1 MSPAH
6 RYQSRLFQT
15 VRSQVHRLKD
25 NVQLRWRQLKVA
37 ATWGA
42 QIGLYPFYAL
52 FQAGRW
58 SGQVLQQAAAQGK
71 QAMFAL
77 VHGDE
82 GLAADQPIQAVL
94 NAIELFSLPIMGEDS
109 SLNPMKIVL
118 HPISRPQS
126 IVTRLRKKIETLW
139 QPWSKQRQT
148 AFPVLNA
155 SASLECQQ
163 GLARQVAI
171 QGIASS
177 LAHRRMVLVTSDNHL
192 LDVLTADQQHQL
204 HQRIIWEITQVL
216 YLRRQRSGARAIPA
230 WKTWQALPIKVRPQF
245 SFPVRLIYR
254 LMGWVQQQPVAQA
267 LALPSGA
274 SLSLPPQSALASLQ
288 QWWATLR
295 VSQTIA
301 VAKVMRT
308 PGVDSGCA
316 AQRSPLAL
324 PSRPAPLSILAPFQQ
339 KLRTYRTI
347 LVAMV
352 GALALLPFTL
362 TLPEPANAAM
372 APALPSPLPA
382 PILVERLMDPSR
394 SRRRW
399 QAEAALSEQLGK
411 PSQGKVRIAPQKSTA
426 SLSAQGFE
434 GAIANWASRFSQ
446 ATFSENGFTIE
457 VDAVFMGYDHNPL
470 EVLLLWLDRAIAWIE
485 VQFIKI
491 RDRFRP
497 SAQAWI
503 QRYWPRRFKKRPES
517 EF

>member
-37 ATWGA
+37 TTWGA
-42 QIGLYPFYAL
+42 QMGLYPLYAL

-58 SGQVLQQAAAQGK
+58 GGQVLRQAAAQGK
-71 QAMFAL
+71 QAILTL

-82 GLAADQPIQAVL
+82 ELAADQPIQAVL
-94 NAIELFSLPIMGEDS
+94 NAIELLSLPMRGEDS
-109 SLNPMKIVL
+109 SLNPMQIVL

-126 IVTRLRKKIETLW
+126 IVTRVRKKIETLW
-139 QPWSKQRQT
+139 QPWRKQGQT
-148 AFPVLNA
+148 GFPALNA
-155 SASLECQQ
+155 SQSNASTSLECQQ

-177 LAHRRMVLVTSDNHL
+177 LTHRRLVLVTSDNHL

-204 HQRIIWEITQVL
+204 HQRIIWEIAQVL
-216 YLRRQRSGARAIPA
+216 YLRRQCSGARAIPS
-230 WKTWQALPIKVRPQF
+230 WKTWQAMPIKVRPQF
-245 SFPVRLIYR
+245 SFPVRAIYR
-254 LMGWVQQQPVAQA
+254 LMAWVQHQPVVQA

-274 SLSLPPQSALASLQ
+274 SLSLPPQSALVPLQ
-288 QWWATLR
+288 QWWANLR
-295 VSQTIA
+295 ASVA
-301 VAKVMRT
+301 VAEVI
-308 PGVDSGCA
+308 
-316 AQRSPLAL
+316 QSPLAL
-324 PSRPAPLSILAPFQQ
+324 PSHPTSLPILTPFQQ
-339 KLRTYRTI
+339 KLRTYRTVLI
-347 LVAMV
+347 AMV

-362 TLPEPANAAM
+362 ALPEPANAAM
-372 APALPSPLPA
+372 APALPSPLPV
-382 PILVERLMDPSR
+382 PILVEQLMDPSR

-399 QAEAALSEQLGK
+399 QAEDALSEESGK

-426 SLSAQGFE
+426 MLSAQGFE

-446 ATFSENGFTIE
+446 STTSRDSSTIE

-485 VQFIKI
+485 AQFTKIGSRLLPKLQIWVQ
-491 RDRFRP
+491 
-497 SAQAWI
+497 Q
-503 QRYWPRRFKKRPES
+503 YWPRRFKKRPES